1 MLAKVRLGILQAFQP
16 YQSLQVALGDWTGHH
31 VHAAVPW
38 LISYLNGSTAAGFLF
53 ARLYWHLP
61 GKSGLVKGLIAGVLG
76 WLATDLIFLPLLG
89 LGPFAMKLG
98 LGLGPALFSLWMML
112 TYSVVMGI
120 VYSLIYA
127 LPV

>member
-1 MLAKVRLGILQAFQP
+1 MLAKARLGILQAFQP
-16 YQSLQVALGDWTGHH
+16 YQSLQVALSGWTGQH

-61 GKSGLVKGLIAGVLG
+61 GKSGLMKGLIAGLLG
-76 WLATDLIFLPLLG
+76 WLAMDLIFLPLLG

-127 LPV
+127 IPV